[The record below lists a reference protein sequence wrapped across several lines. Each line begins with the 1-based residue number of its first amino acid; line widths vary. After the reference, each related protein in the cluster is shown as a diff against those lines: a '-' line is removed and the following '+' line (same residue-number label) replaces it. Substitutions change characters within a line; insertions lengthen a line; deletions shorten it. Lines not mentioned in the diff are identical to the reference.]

1 MKFYYFLPK
10 STYFFRIINFVSKYL
25 KPSLPH
31 KNDTY
36 FPAAGTTRYPHTK
49 QTKTYQQAK
58 RIKEMYYKY
67 PPPNDNGKPI
77 INVKWQIFPITRKEV
92 IRGIWR
98 EVPF

>member
-58 RIKEMYYKY
+58 NNPNVYDNELVKY
-67 PPPNDNGKPI
+67 CI
-77 INVKWQIFPITRKEV
+77 M
-92 IRGIWR
+92 IRLNMCIY
-98 EVPF
+98 